1 MSLASSNKIVP
12 KDKALAAT
20 AAVAAAFLCFLS
32 CFLKDE
38 NGTIFGTMLSVF
50 PYY

>member
-12 KDKALAAT
+12 KDKPLAAT
-20 AAVAAAFLCFLS
+20 AAVAAAFLCFIS